1 MNAVRRARIRDVI
14 EQIKTLER
22 TVSRILN
29 EEKAAYENLPD
40 NIEHSAFSDS
50 SRHAVGCLE
59 EACGS
64 LILAVDALEKVQV

>member
-40 NIEHSAFSDS
+40 NIEHFGVVFFKQGD
-50 SRHAVGCLE
+50 HHFP
-59 EACGS
+59 
-64 LILAVDALEKVQV
+64 